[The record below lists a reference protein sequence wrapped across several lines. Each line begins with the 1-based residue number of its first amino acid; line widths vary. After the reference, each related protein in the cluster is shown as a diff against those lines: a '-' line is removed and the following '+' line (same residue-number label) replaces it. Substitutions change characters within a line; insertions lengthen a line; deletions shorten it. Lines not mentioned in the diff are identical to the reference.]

1 MRAGILA
8 LLLIAAAQDP
18 RQTFRSATEL
28 VEVDVRVADKNG
40 HFVTGLSA
48 ADFQLKEDG
57 VAQKI
62 LHVTLIGADAAS
74 SGPIPPSAATVPS
87 APVAPPAPSAP
98 PEVWLFVFDTTH
110 LSPGGLQRT
119 RDAVVKFIA
128 EKFRPEDIGGV
139 VVDGKMAN
147 NRLTSDREELR
158 KAAANAKFAGDMRS
172 RQLDLREWPRL
183 RDVFEAFRIANNEK
197 DALDTAIIRACSEE
211 PDMCR
216 AAPPDLQ
223 VREKANRVVAQYRTA
238 THETLAVV
246 EALSRGLARM
256 PGAKTV
262 VFLSEGFVLQNMDA
276 EVRLAVG

>member
-1 MRAGILA
+1 
-8 LLLIAAAQDP
+8 
-18 RQTFRSATEL
+18 ATNSST
-28 VEVDVRVADKNG
+28 VW
-40 HFVTGLSA
+40 GLSS
-48 ADFQLKEDG
+48 ADFQLAEAG
-57 VAQKI
+57 VARKF

-158 KAAANAKFAGDMRS
+158 KAAANATFAGDMRS
-172 RQLDLREWPRL
+172 RQLHL
-183 RDVFEAFRIANNEK
+183 
-197 DALDTAIIRACSEE
+197 
-211 PDMCR
+211 
-216 AAPPDLQ
+216 
-223 VREKANRVVAQYRTA
+223 
-238 THETLAVV
+238 
-246 EALSRGLARM
+246 G
-256 PGAKTV
+256 
-262 VFLSEGFVLQNMDA
+262 
-276 EVRLAVG
+276 